1 MILMVIT
8 YNDNDNNDNNDNTD
22 NKNKNIDN
30 GNITFCNS

>member
-1 MILMVIT
+1 MVIT

>member
-1 MILMVIT
+1 MVIT

-30 GNITFCNS
+30 GNAIFCNS

>member
-30 GNITFCNS
+30 GNIIFCNS

>member
-30 GNITFCNS
+30 GNAIFCNS